1 MSNRIADLILNSV
14 KQNPQRTHAASD
26 STMQAEE
33 YWDQSQ
39 KVIKKIENVVTAYPA
54 VAVGVAVAAGI
65 AFGWWVKRK

>member
-14 KQNPQRTHAASD
+14 KPNSQMTHAASD
-26 STMQAEE
+26 SAKQTEE

-39 KVIKKIENVVTAYPA
+39 KAIKKIENVVTAYPA